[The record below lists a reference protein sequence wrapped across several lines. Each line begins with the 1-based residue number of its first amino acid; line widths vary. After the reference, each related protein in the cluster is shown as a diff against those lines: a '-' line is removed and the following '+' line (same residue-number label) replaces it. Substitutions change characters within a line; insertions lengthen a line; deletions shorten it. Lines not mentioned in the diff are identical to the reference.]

1 MMKYGRYNIIERL
14 GMGSMGEVYLAHDPH
29 IDRRVAL
36 KALHKQ
42 HIESKEIVHRFI
54 KEAKAIGRLS
64 HPGIVKVYDVGQD
77 HGTIFLVMEYLE
89 GQPLNK
95 LVQAQKLDLTLI
107 VDIGKQV
114 AAALDYAHQ
123 NGIVHRD
130 IKPSNLILT
139 KGNRV
144 KLADFG
150 IAHVK
155 DISLAHK
162 TALGDILGTPTYMS
176 PEQIAGKGVDGRSDL
191 YSLGVVLY
199 ELLTGRRPFK
209 GKNFRAIYDA
219 ITDHNPAPPVQV
231 NPDLPLDLSKLILKA
246 MAKHPSRRFQS
257 GTQLEAA
264 LDTYLLDDRTRLVRD
279 PHPKGKRF
287 KYLGWVAILLVA
299 LVLSWQT
306 YRKMTVDQAATA
318 LVTFTSEPSDAG
330 IYLNNTFKGKTPLSF
345 QLPLGSYDVRLTL
358 AEHYESEAQIN
369 VQEVSEM
376 PVHLRLIPKEGF

>member
-1 MMKYGRYNIIERL
+1 
-14 GMGSMGEVYLAHDPH
+14 MGSMGEVYLAHDPH

-42 HIESKEIVHRFI
+42 HIGSKEIVHRFL

-77 HGTIFLVMEYLE
+77 HGTIFIIMEYLE
-89 GQPLNK
+89 GQPLNETIR
-95 LVQAQKLDLTLI
+95 AQKLDLTSI

-155 DISLAHK
+155 DASLAYK
-162 TALGDILGTPTYMS
+162 TGLGDILGTPTYMS

-199 ELLTGRRPFK
+199 ELLTGRRPFM
-209 GKNFRAIYDA
+209 GKNFTAIYNA
-219 ITDHNPAPPVQV
+219 ITDHKPAPPVKV
-231 NPDLPLDLSKLILKA
+231 NPDLPPDLSELILKA
-246 MAKHPSRRFQS
+246 MAKNPNRRFQS

-264 LDTYLLDDRTRLVRD
+264 LATYQLDDQTRLVNA
-279 PHPKGKRF
+279 PHPKKRRF
-287 KYLGWVAILLVA
+287 KYLGWVALLLVA
-299 LVLSWQT
+299 LVLSWQA
-306 YRKMTVDQAATA
+306 YRKMIVDQTATA
-318 LVTFTSEPSDAG
+318 HVTFTSEPSDAG
-330 IYLNNTFKGKTPLSF
+330 IYLNNTFKGKTPLRCR
-345 QLPLGSYDVRLTL
+345 LPLGRYDVRLTL
-358 AEHYESEAQIN
+358 AEYYESEAQII
-369 VQEVSEM
+369 VQDVSEM
-376 PVHLRLIPKEGF
+376 PVHLKLIPKNGF